1 MELFKKCQES
11 EKAFYDAIGKGNS
24 AGGLSAIAGLAIGIT
39 AFATLIASDVL

>member
-11 EKAFYDAIGKGNS
+11 EKAFYDAIGKNS
-24 AGGLSAIAGLAIGIT
+24 AGGLSAIAGFAIGIT